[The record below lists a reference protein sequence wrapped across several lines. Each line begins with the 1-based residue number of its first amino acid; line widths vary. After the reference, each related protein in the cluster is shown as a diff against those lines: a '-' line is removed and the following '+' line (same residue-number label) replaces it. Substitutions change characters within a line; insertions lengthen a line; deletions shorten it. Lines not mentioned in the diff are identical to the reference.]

1 MIKQAIINATTP
13 EQSGELL
20 RLGLDPGTADM
31 VWHPLDDGRWVPM
44 PRAYCDHD
52 PFIEY
57 DEEDLCWS
65 LDALLGVIPSLDG
78 IDVALRRVGDGQWR
92 CVWNDTLSRGEKDF
106 TGTPIDA
113 ACAMVTWLL
122 HVGLIIPN
130 G

>member
-1 MIKQAIINATTP
+1 MVMNATTA

-20 RLGLDPGTADM
+20 RSGLEPGTADM
-31 VWHPLDDGRWVPM
+31 VRLPLDDGRWVAL
-44 PRAYCDHD
+44 PRVYCDHD

-65 LDALLGVIPSLDG
+65 LDALLGLIPNVDG
-78 IDVALRRVGDGQWR
+78 IDAALCSVGEGQWR
-92 CVWNDTLSRGEKDF
+92 CVWNDTVSRGEKDF
-106 TGTPIDA
+106 TGSPIDA

-122 HVGLIIPN
+122 HVGLIKPN